1 MGKIWIF
8 EDKYFLRL
16 WIAQIFSQFS
26 DKFLMAALMIAVS
39 NITSTNISVSS
50 LMVAFAL
57 PSVIIAP
64 FVGVFLD
71 KMDRKIILITI
82 NILRSLLSTAL
93 VFFLNNLFAIYLY
106 SFLIASLIVIFAP
119 AEFAM
124 IPKTASTKNL
134 PAANSLFNV
143 TWVMSFI
150 LGFAAI
156 SPVVLFFGIKI
167 AVLFAAI
174 SYLVASL
181 VSSILPNDRPHPDI
195 KTCSFKRALFDSFSY
210 IKSSKLIQVLILQ
223 QSIATSLM
231 GMVSVLAVGY
241 VREVLHLS
249 EANFSI
255 IVVPA
260 GLGMVIGSL
269 IIGHIKSTAFKNSVI
284 VRVGILFASLCLVL
298 MSVFTQIIIIP
309 IISFFLGISN
319 ALVNIPIQ
327 SMIQK
332 VVKES
337 FRGRV
342 FSILNM
348 FISFTSTFPI
358 LFTGGLADMFG
369 VRICFLVLGVL
380 TSSLYFSMKSVALE
394 ADSVG

>member
-1 MGKIWIF
+1 
-8 EDKYFLRL
+8 LVL
-16 WIAQIFSQFS
+16 
-26 DKFLMAALMIAVS
+26 
-39 NITSTNISVSS
+39 
-50 LMVAFAL
+50 
-57 PSVIIAP
+57 
-64 FVGVFLD
+64 
-71 KMDRKIILITI
+71 I
-82 NILRSLLSTAL
+82 NILRSLLSILL
-93 VFFLNNLFAIYLY
+93 VFFLENLFAIYLY
-106 SFLIASLIVIFAP
+106 SFFIASLIVVFAP

-124 IPKTASTKNL
+124 IPKTASKKNL
-134 PAANSLFNV
+134 AAANSLFNV

-156 SPVVLFFGIKI
+156 SPIVLFFGIKV

-174 SYLVASL
+174 SYLIASI
-181 VSSILPNDRPHPDI
+181 VSSILPSDKPHSEA
-195 KTCSFKRALFDSFSY
+195 KYCSFKKALFDSFSY
-210 IKSSKLIQVLILQ
+210 IKSSKLIQVLILE

-260 GLGMVIGSL
+260 GLGMVFGSL
-269 IIGHIKSTAFKNSVI
+269 IIGHIKIPNFKNSTI
-284 VRVGILFASLCLVL
+284 VGAGILFASLCLSF
-298 MSVFTQIIIIP
+298 MSILTQLLIVP
-309 IISFFLGISN
+309 IISFLLGISN

-327 SMIQK
+327 SMMQK

-342 FSILNM
+342 FAILNM

-358 LFTGGLADMFG
+358 LFAGELADMFG
-369 VRICFLVLGVL
+369 VRICFLILGIL
-380 TSSLYFSMKSVALE
+380 TSLLYFFMKSVALE
-394 ADSVG
+394 ADRIE

>member
-1 MGKIWIF
+1 MNRVWLF

-50 LMVAFAL
+50 LMVSFAL

-64 FVGVFLD
+64 FIGVFLD
-71 KMDRKIILITI
+71 KVDRKIILVSI
-82 NILRSLLSTAL
+82 NILRSLLSILL
-93 VFFLNNLFAIYLY
+93 VFFLENLFAIYLY

-124 IPKTASTKNL
+124 IPKTASKKNL

-156 SPVVLFFGIKI
+156 SPVVLFFGIKV
-167 AVLFAAI
+167 AVVLAAM
-174 SYLVASL
+174 SYLVAAV
-181 VSSILPNDRPHPDI
+181 VSSILPNDRPHSEV
-195 KTCSFKRALFDSFSY
+195 KYCSFRKALFDSFTY
-210 IKSSKLIQVLILQ
+210 IKSSKLIQVLILE
-223 QSIATSLM
+223 QSVATSLM

-260 GLGMVIGSL
+260 GLGMVLGSL
-269 IIGHIKSTAFKNSVI
+269 IIGHIKTPNFKNSTI
-284 VRVGILFASLCLVL
+284 VSIGILFASLCLVL
-298 MSVFTQIIIIP
+298 MSIITQMLIIP
-309 IISFFLGISN
+309 IISFLLGISN

-327 SMIQK
+327 SMMQK

-342 FSILNM
+342 FAILNM

-358 LFTGGLADMFG
+358 LFTGELADMFG
-369 VRICFLVLGVL
+369 VRICFLILGIL
-380 TSSLYFSMKSVALE
+380 TSFLYFSMKSVALE
-394 ADSVG
+394 ADKIE

>member
-1 MGKIWIF
+1 MNKIWIL

-64 FVGVFLD
+64 FIGVFLD
-71 KMDRKIILITI
+71 KVDRKIILVLI
-82 NILRSLLSTAL
+82 NILRSLLSILL
-93 VFFLNNLFAIYLY
+93 VFFLENLFAIYLY
-106 SFLIASLIVIFAP
+106 SFFIASLIVVFAP

-124 IPKTASTKNL
+124 IPKTASKKNL
-134 PAANSLFNV
+134 AAANSLFNV

-156 SPVVLFFGIKI
+156 SPIVLFFGIKV

-174 SYLVASL
+174 SYLIASI
-181 VSSILPNDRPHPDI
+181 VSSILPSDKPHSEA
-195 KTCSFKRALFDSFSY
+195 KHCSFKKALFDSFSY
-210 IKSSKLIQVLILQ
+210 IKSSKLIQVLILE

-260 GLGMVIGSL
+260 GLGMVFGSL
-269 IIGHIKSTAFKNSVI
+269 IIGHIKIPNFKNSTI
-284 VRVGILFASLCLVL
+284 VGAGILFASLCLSF
-298 MSVFTQIIIIP
+298 MSILTQLLIVP
-309 IISFFLGISN
+309 IISFLLGISN

-327 SMIQK
+327 SMMQK

-342 FSILNM
+342 FAILNM

-358 LFTGGLADMFG
+358 LFAGELADMFG
-369 VRICFLVLGVL
+369 VRICFLILGIL
-380 TSSLYFSMKSVALE
+380 TSLLYFFMKSVALE
-394 ADSVG
+394 ADRIE